1 MIPSAGVLKKQPLKL
16 DGITILDPDG
26 RYLNDFVTEMEHHA
40 SLQVGD
46 IAEFIKTG
54 VYPRPIP
61 FIVLPAKVDVYGKD
75 ADEEKT
81 ASLQHEADK
90 QIIRMGAELQQQRR
104 RMMHFILT
112 HISAESKSKL
122 EKDADYDK
130 NYAAADPLAMWNLL
144 LKLHRPGYNIA
155 STEGQKSAAN
165 DAYFSLKM
173 KIGQDLVEFRR
184 DFVMAR
190 AVRKDCGNVER
201 SETEAAWDFI
211 NRLDST
217 QYGGF
222 QQFNNNQIAGG
233 NIRESDLTFQ
243 HALKLVGQ
251 YKV

>member
-1 MIPSAGVLKKQPLKL
+1 MISSAGVLKKQPLKL

-112 HISAESKSKL
+112 HVKSQ
-122 EKDADYDK
+122 
-130 NYAAADPLAMWNLL
+130 
-144 LKLHRPGYNIA
+144 
-155 STEGQKSAAN
+155 T
-165 DAYFSLKM
+165 
-173 KIGQDLVEFRR
+173 
-184 DFVMAR
+184 
-190 AVRKDCGNVER
+190 
-201 SETEAAWDFI
+201 
-211 NRLDST
+211 
-217 QYGGF
+217 GG
-222 QQFNNNQIAGG
+222 GC
-233 NIRESDLTFQ
+233 
-243 HALKLVGQ
+243 
-251 YKV
+251 